1 MVRKRLTASVSG
13 RREPKRSQSPE
24 EHGPHSELILRG
36 ATGNCFSRGS
46 KPLKRR
52 YEAQTGFVEKR
63 RSGKVD
69 SKESTDPGKGA
80 KL

>member
-1 MVRKRLTASVSG
+1 MVRKRLTASVPG
-13 RREPKRSQSPE
+13 RREPKRSQSPGE
-24 EHGPHSELILRG
+24 QGPHSELILRG
-36 ATGNCFSRGS
+36 ASGDGFSRGS

-52 YEAQTGFVEKR
+52 YEARTGFVGKR

-69 SKESTDPGKGA
+69 SKESSDPGKGA